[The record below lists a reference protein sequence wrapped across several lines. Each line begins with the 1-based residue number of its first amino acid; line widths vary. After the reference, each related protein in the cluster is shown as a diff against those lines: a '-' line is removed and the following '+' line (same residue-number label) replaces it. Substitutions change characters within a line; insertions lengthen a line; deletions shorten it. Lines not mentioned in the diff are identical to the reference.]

1 MFNLGHT
8 CQWCWAFPQWSGNT
22 RAILWASLSFCSNQ
36 FESFLTISGS
46 ITSHSL
52 TSVLSQVTTLQ
63 SVLENMT
70 VEEMEDTLIIIFIA
84 ETDPDSVFQIS
95 SDVQKQ
101 FHQARNQEK
110 EIKFWNF
117 DPQHLESGLM
127 EVISPPS
134 EFYPDLAGLRKT
146 LGKER
151 SEDNW
156 GFLQQKNTQNIQQ
169 GTIWREW
176 LGVPNSPSIS
186 VSSWCK
192 YKWHVVLFLLYRT
205 VIFKTWRKNACFLN

>member
-1 MFNLGHT
+1 MVLGIPTVKRQYQSYLVSNL
-8 CQWCWAFPQWSGNT
+8 
-22 RAILWASLSFCSNQ
+22 SLSFWSNQ

-101 FHQARNQEK
+101 FHQAQ
-110 EIKFWNF
+110 
-117 DPQHLESGLM
+117 
-127 EVISPPS
+127 
-134 EFYPDLAGLRKT
+134 T
-146 LGKER
+146 
-151 SEDNW
+151 
-156 GFLQQKNTQNIQQ
+156 QK
-169 GTIWREW
+169 
-176 LGVPNSPSIS
+176 
-186 VSSWCK
+186 K
-192 YKWHVVLFLLYRT
+192 
-205 VIFKTWRKNACFLN
+205 